1 MEQKASARGGARPG
15 AGRRGNGYELVH
27 RAFRLRKE
35 DADSIKLISV
45 VLGISQTEVIHKLLE
60 SFKQI

>member
-1 MEQKASARGGARPG
+1 MQQKTKTRGGARPG